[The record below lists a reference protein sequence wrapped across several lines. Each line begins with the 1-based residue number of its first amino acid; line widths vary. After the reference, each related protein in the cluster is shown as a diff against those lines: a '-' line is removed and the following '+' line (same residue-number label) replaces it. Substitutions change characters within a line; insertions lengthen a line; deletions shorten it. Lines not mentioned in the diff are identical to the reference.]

1 MTYARDLILTLTILS
16 IIFIAANRP
25 QPVKDNQTPYC
36 VMDVY
41 QGYKDQFGNLKTGW
55 GKMYRPCSEQPDIY
69 RDI

>member
-36 VMDVY
+36 VVDVL
-41 QGYKDQFGNLKTGW
+41 QAAKDRFGNWQTGW
-55 GKMYRPCSEQPDIY
+55 GKMYGPCSTQDIY
-69 RDI
+69 REI